1 MVEEPLDIRPGN
13 QVLFNSSDT
22 RVTVLKVEDDMLLL
36 ETFPENTYCSNTEV
50 SGIPLTTSLL
60 RDLSFSND
68 EESTTWFGQ
77 GINIHVKPD
86 GFYYGLRIFR
96 RRAKMQ
102 YLHELQNYLADFY
115 FHFKDENRTLN
126 ILQT

>member
-1 MVEEPLDIRPGN
+1 MTEEPPDIRPGN
-13 QVLFNSSDT
+13 QVLYNASGT
-22 RVTVLKVEDDMLLL
+22 RVTVLQVENDMVLL
-36 ETFPENTYCSNTEV
+36 ETFPENTYCSKAEI
-50 SGIPLTTSLL
+50 SGIMLTTSMLEE
-60 RDLSFSND
+60 LSFNND

-77 GINIHVKPD
+77 GINLHTKPD

-96 RRAKMQ
+96 KRAKIQ

-115 FHFKDENRTLN
+115 YHFKDENRSLN

>member
-1 MVEEPLDIRPGN
+1 MLEEPLDIRPGN
-13 QVLFNSSDT
+13 QVLFNSSNT

-36 ETFPENTYCSNTEV
+36 ETFPKNTYCSGTEI

-60 RDLSFSND
+60 RELSFSND

-96 RRAKMQ
+96 KRAKMQ

>member
-1 MVEEPLDIRPGN
+1 MTEEPLDIRPGN
-13 QVLFNSSDT
+13 QVLLNSSGT
-22 RVTVLKVEDDMLLL
+22 RVTVLKVEDDMVLL
-36 ETFPENTYCSNTEV
+36 ETFPENTYCSNAEI
-50 SGIPLTTSLL
+50 SGIPLTTSML